1 MTAAF
6 TRSGANRAPP
16 QLRGACSS
24 YQQWHTSRDPNCAR
38 RGGRAVDCAG
48 LENRKAERP
57 REFESHP
64 LRSCFAP
71 SALRRIGKIARSR
84 MPSEALAKEG
94 GQRITC
100 TLLKVFLCKVNA
112 MWE

>member
-1 MTAAF
+1 MNIFLCRAICVLFSTPLPIGN
-6 TRSGANRAPP
+6 SGAVMSQCCYTAGQSITDHNLP
-16 QLRGACSS
+16 G
-24 YQQWHTSRDPNCAR
+24 
-38 RGGRAVDCAG
+38 RGGRAVDRAG

-94 GQRITC
+94 GR
-100 TLLKVFLCKVNA
+100 
-112 MWE
+112 